1 MEVTE
6 IFRQALL
13 MIVMLSGPALAVA
26 VVLGILVSVV
36 QSLFQV
42 QDQTLAFTLKLVA
55 VSGILLMSAVWM
67 RAELVSLANN
77 VFEAM
82 GNVGR

>member
-1 MEVTE
+1 MDVTE

-42 QDQTLAFTLKLVA
+42 QDQTLAFTLKLIS
-55 VSGILLMSAVWM
+55 VSGILLMSGVWM
-67 RAELVSLANN
+67 RAELVTLANN